1 LYPVERSY
9 VFPKTGLP
17 IASGCG
23 HVSFTDNRGAMMR
36 RLIFSIAIGLG
47 MIVAGASYAQSPAKT
62 RPSASAKP
70 SATTA
75 AQTPTAGQ
83 VWVNTKSKVY
93 HCSGDKYYGKTK
105 SGKYMSEADAKSMG
119 AHPDHGKACS

>member
-1 LYPVERSY
+1 
-9 VFPKTGLP
+9 
-17 IASGCG
+17 
-23 HVSFTDNRGAMMR
+23 MMR
-36 RLIFSIAIGLG
+36 RLIFSVAIGLG
-47 MIVAGASYAQSPAKT
+47 MMISGAGYAQTPATTK
-62 RPSASAKP
+62 PSTTAKP
-70 SATTA
+70 PAANA

-119 AHPDHGKACS
+119 AHADHGKACS